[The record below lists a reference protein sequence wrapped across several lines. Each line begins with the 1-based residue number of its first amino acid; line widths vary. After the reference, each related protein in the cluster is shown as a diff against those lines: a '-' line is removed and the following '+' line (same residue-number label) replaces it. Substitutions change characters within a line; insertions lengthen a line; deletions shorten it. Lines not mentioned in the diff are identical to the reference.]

1 MWRELRSPLET
12 SLTFSHRKEQAAA
25 LPCSGVENNSRLHLP
40 DFFSFFFFLTPLV
53 TRGCMRL
60 TARYQVSVQLIHLQA
75 LVILSVSPRPGLK

>member
-25 LPCSGVENNSRLHLP
+25 LPCSGVENNSRSHLP
-40 DFFSFFFFLTPLV
+40 DFFFFFFLTPLV
-53 TRGCMRL
+53 TRGCARL

-75 LVILSVSPRPGLK
+75 LVILSVSPWLGLK